1 MNNELA
7 EKERI
12 AIERLKAFE
21 PDEPYYLCYSGG
33 KDSDVI
39 RILAQLA
46 NVKYEL
52 HHNLTS
58 VDAPETVY
66 YVKSIPNMH
75 IDIPHDN
82 DGNRVSMWSLIV
94 KKGIPPTR
102 LIRYC
107 CSELKEKSGEG
118 RLKITGVRAAESV
131 NRKKNAGLVKIIG
144 KPKTTQKTAEEFGA
158 DYDLTDKGGLV
169 MNMDNDENRRLVE
182 YCYRTTST
190 IVNPIIDWSDIDV
203 WQFLRYYGCESNP
216 LYQCGKERVG
226 CIGCPM
232 ANAKKRIFEFEK
244 YPKYKQL
251 YINAFDKM
259 LEAHPNKEYH
269 YNWQSGADVFKWWVG
284 IDENQMNLYELLEEG
299 DFDGT

>member
-1 MNNELA
+1 MNNTLK
-7 EKERI
+7 EKEKR
-12 AIERLKAFE
+12 AIEVLKSFE

-46 NVKYEL
+46 NVNHEL

-66 YVKSIPNMH
+66 YVKSIPDMH
-75 IDIPHDN
+75 IDTPHDK
-82 DGNRVSMWSLIV
+82 DGNRVSMWSLVI

-107 CSELKEKSGEG
+107 CSELKEKGGEG
-118 RLKITGVRAAESV
+118 RLKITGVRKQESV
-131 NRKKNAGLVKIIG
+131 NRNKNGGLVKILK
-144 KPKTTQKTAEEFGA
+144 KPATVQKFAEVFGA
-158 DYDLTDKGGLV
+158 EYDVTNSGGLV

-182 YCYRTTST
+182 HCYRTTNT
-190 IVNPIIDWSDIDV
+190 MVNPIIDWTESDV
-203 WQFLRYYGCESNP
+203 WEFLKYYGCKANP
-216 LYQCGKERVG
+216 LYECGKSRVG

-232 ANAKKRIFEFEK
+232 AARQKRLDEFEK

-259 LEAHPNKEYH
+259 LEAHPNRDY
-269 YNWQSGADVFKWWVG
+269 YTWNSGEDVFNWWLG
-284 IDENQMNLYELLEEG
+284 NNW
-299 DFDGT
+299 

>member
-1 MNNELA
+1 MNSELA

-46 NVKYEL
+46 NVKHEL

-58 VDAPETVY
+58 VDAPETVR
-66 YVKSIPNMH
+66 YVKSIPDMH
-75 IDIPHDN
+75 IDIPHDKE
-82 DGNRVSMWSLIV
+82 GNRVSMWSLIV

-102 LIRYC
+102 LMRYC
-107 CSELKEKSGEG
+107 CSELKEKGGEG
-118 RLKITGVRAAESV
+118 KLKITGVRAVESV
-131 NRKKNAGLVKIIG
+131 NRKKNAGMIKILG

-158 DYDLTDKGGLV
+158 EYDINLKGGLV
-169 MNMDNDENRRLVE
+169 MNMDNSPNRRLVE
-182 YCYRTTST
+182 HCYRTTNT
-190 IVNPIIDWSDIDV
+190 MINPIIDWTDDDV
-203 WQFLRYYGCESNP
+203 WVFLRHYGCASNP
-216 LYQCGKERVG
+216 LYLCGKSRVG

-232 ANAKKRIFEFEK
+232 QNTKMKLREFEK

-251 YINAFDKM
+251 YISAFDKM
-259 LEAHPNKEYH
+259 LQANTDRVYKYA
-269 YNWQSGADVFKWWVG
+269 WQNGTDVFNWWIGV
-284 IDENQMNLYELLEEG
+284 DENQMNLDELLEEG

>member
-1 MNNELA
+1 MSELK

-21 PDEPYYLCYSGG
+21 PDEPYHLCYSGG

-39 RILAQLA
+39 HILAQLA
-46 NVKYEL
+46 NVKHEL

-66 YVKSIPNMH
+66 YVKSIPDMH
-75 IDIPHDN
+75 IDIPHDK

-107 CSELKEKSGEG
+107 CSELKEKGGEG
-118 RLKITGVRAAESV
+118 KLKITGVRAAESV
-131 NRKKNAGLVKIIG
+131 GRKKNAGLVKIIG

-169 MNMDNDENRRLVE
+169 MNMDNSPNRRLVE
-182 YCYRTTST
+182 HCYRTTST
-190 IVNPIIDWSDIDV
+190 MLNPIIDWSENDV

-216 LYQCGKERVG
+216 LYRCGKKRVG

-232 ANAKKRIFEFEK
+232 ANAKKRIIEFEK

-259 LEAHPNKEYH
+259 LQQNKNKEHH
-269 YNWQSGADVFKWWVG
+269 YNWHTGIDVFNWWLG
-284 IDENQMNLYELLEEG
+284 IDENQMNFFEEE
-299 DFDGT
+299 T